1 MKCCKV
7 QVRGHAEHCNAF
19 FASRCCAAL
28 FLCCIEQ
35 HSVCTAGCFQADTV
49 SCVQV
54 FLFGT
59 ERCPQHALDKGSR
72 HVTAVTAPTM
82 PWQRASLQLRSQES
96 SGATFGN
103 NIPRYYSLLR
113 HGWSWGAK
121 LGCTMYT
128 IPCPFDDQGHYSKY
142 AHAPA
147 VDESTSCVK
156 ARTIT
161 SNFWVCGSTFSLC
174 CSMQQAQGECHHIIT
189 ESWRKQPKVG

>member
-1 MKCCKV
+1 MLTLPLAAVLLCFCAVLSNTACVPPVVFRLTLLAAPGVPVGDRKMPAACSGQRLAARNCSH
-7 QVRGHAEHCNAF
+7 RTYNAWAE
-19 FASRCCAAL
+19 
-28 FLCCIEQ
+28 
-35 HSVCTAGCFQADTV
+35 
-49 SCVQV
+49 
-54 FLFGT
+54 
-59 ERCPQHALDKGSR
+59 
-72 HVTAVTAPTM
+72 
-82 PWQRASLQLRSQES
+82 RASLQLRSQES

-121 LGCTMYT
+121 VGCTMYT